1 MAKRDYYEVLG
12 VSKGANADEIKK
24 AYRTKAKELHPD
36 RNKDNPD
43 AEKQFKEAGEAYDIL
58 KDAEKKAAYD
68 RFGHA
73 AFEGGTGAGARPG
86 GGFGGAG
93 GPGQGDFASAFSDV
107 FDDLFGDFMGGGA
120 RGGPGGRQRAARG
133 ADLRYNLRV
142 DLEQA
147 YKGLQKTIDVPT
159 SVTCDSCDGSG
170 AEGGAEPTTC
180 PTCSGMGKVRA
191 QQGFFT
197 VERTC
202 PTCSGLGQI
211 IKNPCKTCGGQG
223 RTQKERS
230 LSVNI
235 PAGVETGT
243 RIRLAGEGEAGM
255 RGGPA
260 GDLYIF
266 IEVAPHKIFERED
279 TNLFCH
285 VPVSVAKA
293 ALGGDIEVPTI
304 DGGRSRVKIPE
315 GSQSGRQMRL
325 RGKGMPALRG
335 GGHGDMFIEL
345 AVETP
350 VNLTARQKEIL
361 KEFDTLSEDNN
372 PETKSFFKA
381 VKGFWDSM
389 KS

>member
-1 MAKRDYYEVLG
+1 MSKRDYYEVLG
-12 VSKGANADEIKK
+12 LSKGASADEIKK
-24 AYRTKAKELHPD
+24 AYRKKAKELHPD
-36 RNKDNPD
+36 RNKDNPNS
-43 AEKQFKEAGEAYDIL
+43 EKAFKEAGEAYDVL
-58 KDAEKKAAYD
+58 KDPEKKAAYD

-73 AFEGGTGAGARPG
+73 AFDGGMGGGPRPG
-86 GGFGGAG
+86 GMGGGA
-93 GPGQGDFASAFSDV
+93 GQGDFASAFSDV
-107 FDDLFGDFMGGGA
+107 FDDLFGDFMGGQ
-120 RGGPGGRQRAARG
+120 RGGGRQRASRG
-133 ADLRYNLRV
+133 SDLRYNLRV
-142 DLEQA
+142 TLEEA
-147 YKGLQKTIDVPT
+147 YTGLQKTINVPS
-159 SVTCDSCDGSG
+159 SVTCDACSGSG
-170 AEGGAEPTTC
+170 AEGGAEPTSC

-211 IKNPCKTCGGQG
+211 IKNPCKTCHGHG
-223 RTQKERS
+223 RVERDRS

-266 IEVAPHKIFERED
+266 IEVSPHELFQRED
-279 TNLFCH
+279 KNLFCR
-285 VPVSVAKA
+285 VPVSVSTA

-315 GSQSGRQMRL
+315 GSQTGRQMRL
-325 RGKGMPALRG
+325 RNKGMPSLRG
-335 GGHGDMFIEL
+335 GAHGDMFIEL

-350 VNLTARQKEIL
+350 VNLTSRQKEL
-361 KEFDTLSEDNN
+361 LREFAGLSEDNN
-372 PETKSFFKA
+372 PESKSFFSS
-381 VKGFWDSM
+381 VKSFWDSM

>member
-1 MAKRDYYEVLG
+1 MAKRDFYDVLG
-12 VSKGANADEIKK
+12 VGKGASADEIKK
-24 AYRTKAKELHPD
+24 AYRKKAKEFHPD
-36 RNKDNPD
+36 RNADNPD
-43 AEKQFKEAGEAYDIL
+43 AESKFKEANEAYEIL
-58 KDAEKKAAYD
+58 KDANKKAAYD
-68 RFGHA
+68 QYGHA
-73 AFEGGTGAGARPG
+73 AFEGGMGGGGGARGGHPG
-86 GGFGGAG
+86 N
-93 GPGQGDFASAFSDV
+93 GDFASAFSDV
-107 FDDLFGDFMGGGA
+107 FDDLFGDFMGGQ
-120 RGGPGGRQRAARG
+120 RGGGGRQRAARG
-133 ADLRYNLRV
+133 SDLRYNLRV
-142 DLEQA
+142 TLEEA
-147 YKGLQKTIDVPT
+147 FSGLQKTIQVPT
-159 SVTCDSCDGSG
+159 SVGCTSCNGSG

-211 IKNPCKTCGGQG
+211 IKNPCGNCGGIG
-223 RTQKERS
+223 RTEKDRS

-243 RIRLAGEGEAGM
+243 RIRLAGEGEAGL
-255 RGGPA
+255 RGGPS

-266 IEVAPHKIFERED
+266 IEVAKHSIFEREG
-279 TNLFCH
+279 TNLFCR
-285 VPVSVAKA
+285 VPVSMTAA

-304 DGGRSRVKIPE
+304 DGGRSRVKIPS

-325 RGKGMPALRG
+325 RSKGMPALRG
-335 GGHGDMFIEL
+335 AGQGDMFIEL

-350 VNLTARQKEIL
+350 VNLTSRQKEL
-361 KEFDTLSEDNN
+361 LREFDQLSEENS
-372 PETKSFFKA
+372 PESSSFFKS

>member
-12 VSKGANADEIKK
+12 VSKGAGADEIKK

-36 RNKDNPD
+36 RNSDNPN
-43 AEKQFKEAGEAYDIL
+43 AESQFKEVNEAYDAL
-58 KDAEKKAAYD
+58 KDPEKKAAYD

-73 AFEGGTGAGARPG
+73 AFDPAMG
-86 GGFGGAG
+86 GGPRG
-93 GPGQGDFASAFSDV
+93 GPGGFQGNADFASAFSDV
-107 FDDLFGDFMGGGA
+107 FDDLFGDFMGGRQG
-120 RGGPGGRQRAARG
+120 GGRTRASRG
-133 ADLRYNLRV
+133 SDLRYNLRIS
-142 DLEQA
+142 LEDA
-147 YKGLQKTIDVPT
+147 FNGLQKTIKVPT
-159 SVTCDSCDGSG
+159 AVMCEVCDGTGSEAG
-170 AEGGAEPTTC
+170 TEPQTC
-180 PTCSGMGKVRA
+180 PTCNGMGKVRA

-211 IKNPCKTCGGQG
+211 IQNPCPNCGGAG
-223 RTQKERS
+223 RVQKDRS

-255 RGGPA
+255 RGGPS

-266 IEVAPHKIFERED
+266 IEVEEHALFQRD
-279 TNLFCH
+279 GQNLFCR
-285 VPVSVAKA
+285 VPVSMTSA

-304 DGGRSRVKIPE
+304 DGGRSRVKVPA
-315 GSQSGRQMRL
+315 GSQSGKQMRL

-335 GGHGDMFIEL
+335 GGAGDMYLEV

-350 VNLTARQKEIL
+350 VNLSSRQKELL
-361 KEFDTLSEDNN
+361 KEFEEMSMSDTN
-372 PETKSFFKA
+372 PESSSFFSA
-381 VKGFWDSM
+381 VKSFWDSM
-389 KS
+389 KG

>member
-1 MAKRDYYEVLG
+1 MAKRDYYDVLG
-12 VSKGANADEIKK
+12 LARGASADEIKK

-36 RNKDNPD
+36 RNSDNPD
-43 AEKQFKEAGEAYDIL
+43 AESQFKEANEAYEIL

-68 RFGHA
+68 RYGHA
-73 AFEGGTGAGARPG
+73 AFEGGMGGGGRPG
-86 GGFGGAG
+86 AAG
-93 GPGQGDFASAFSDV
+93 GQGDFASAFSDV
-107 FDDLFGDFMGGGA
+107 FDDLFGDFMGG
-120 RGGPGGRQRAARG
+120 RGGGRGRAARG

-142 DLEQA
+142 TLEEA
-147 YKGLQKTIDVPT
+147 YSGLQKTINVPT
-159 SVTCDSCDGSG
+159 SVACSSCSGSG
-170 AEGGAEPTTC
+170 AEGGAEPQTC

-202 PTCSGLGQI
+202 PTCGGLGQI
-211 IKNPCKTCGGQG
+211 IKNPCKVCSGQG
-223 RTQKERS
+223 RVHKDRA

-255 RGGPA
+255 RGGPS

-266 IEVAPHKIFERED
+266 IEVTKHDLFERENI
-279 TNLFCH
+279 NLFCR
-285 VPVSVAKA
+285 VPVSMATA

-304 DGGRSRVKIPE
+304 DGGRSRVKIPA

-325 RGKGMPALRG
+325 RSKGMPALRG
-335 GGHGDMFIEL
+335 GPAGDMFIEL

-350 VNLTARQKEIL
+350 VNLTSRQKEL
-361 KEFDTLSEDNN
+361 LQEFEDLSEDNN
-372 PETKSFFKA
+372 PESKSFFSS
-381 VKGFWDSM
+381 VKHFWDSM
-389 KS
+389 KG